1 MLRLARGRAGQ
12 TDGGADRTLLA
23 VGLVLSAAL
32 CSMAANG
39 ATKYLSAGMSAQQ
52 ILWIRDGMVLA
63 ILIPLVWRAGGR
75 RRLRTRRPFLHVFR
89 GLLLLG
95 AGLLFVS
102 ALGRLPLELCT
113 ALTYVAPLFVTALS
127 IPVLRERVGVRRWA
141 AVGVG
146 FLGVLVILR
155 PVGASFVW
163 VMLLPVLAA
172 LCWSMVLIVTRLM
185 RLSEAPLTV
194 LFYSSVVGWLVNGPL
209 AWMSW
214 RTPGDTDWLL
224 LIGIGLGYA
233 LGQYLTIRAFMFA
246 PPSLLAPFAYSSMIW
261 AVLIGATVFGTFP
274 DLATVAGTAVLI
286 GAGLYVWHREIVRG
300 RERVRR
306 PPEQSPRA
314 PP

>member
-1 MLRLARGRAGQ
+1 MLRLARGRAVQ

-52 ILWIRDGMVLA
+52 ILWMRDGVVLA

-75 RRLRTRRPFLHVFR
+75 RLLRTRRPFLHVFR

-102 ALGRLPLELCT
+102 ALGKLPLELCT
-113 ALTYVAPLFVTALS
+113 ALTLRSAALRDGPLDPGAS
-127 IPVLRERVGVRRWA
+127 ANGSGCGAGLRSGSDSSACSSSSGRSA
-141 AVGVG
+141 AG
-146 FLGVLVILR
+146 FL
-155 PVGASFVW
+155 W

-172 LCWSMVLIVTRLM
+172 LCWSMVLVVTRLM

-233 LGQYLTIRAFMFA
+233 LGQYLTIRAFMVRA
-246 PPSLLAPFAYSSMIW
+246 RPRCSRHLP
-261 AVLIGATVFGTFP
+261 
-274 DLATVAGTAVLI
+274 TA
-286 GAGLYVWHREIVRG
+286 A
-300 RERVRR
+300 
-306 PPEQSPRA
+306 
-314 PP
+314 